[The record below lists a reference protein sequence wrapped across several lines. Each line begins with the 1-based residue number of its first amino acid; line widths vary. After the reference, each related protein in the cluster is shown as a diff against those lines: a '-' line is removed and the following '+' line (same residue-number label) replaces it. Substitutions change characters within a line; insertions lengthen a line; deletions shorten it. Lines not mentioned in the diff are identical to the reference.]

1 MISEKISQRTNGVKL
16 VPYFWPKLRN
26 CVLSLSVRVH
36 NKICSQCQ
44 KNSIPKTLYLCHHPS
59 TRTTCMSELKNVLAC
74 NGDGHGDGHGH
85 GNGNGNGDGSGD
97 GNGNGDGDSNGDGGG
112 KGNGNMRCH

>member
-1 MISEKISQRTNGVKL
+1 MGLNLYHIFGQNSEIVSCHC
-16 VPYFWPKLRN
+16 P
-26 CVLSLSVRVH
+26 CVSTIKFVV
-36 NKICSQCQ
+36 NAK

-85 GNGNGNGDGSGD
+85 GNGNGDGDGSGD
-97 GNGNGDGDSNGDGGG
+97 GDGNGDGDSDGDGGG
-112 KGNGNMRCH
+112 KGNGNMQCH